1 LSDWVVVA
9 GTGSRSDSLAGR
21 VGVTVV
27 AGAYASVLSV
37 RCVLSDEI
45 PASAVSGALEAAPVE
60 DAPSDDASDEEA
72 PSDAPVEDAPGSEAE
87 PGEGDTDASVATGLV
102 SSGGAP
108 FSVSGFAP
116 YSFVG

>member
-9 GTGSRSDSLAGR
+9 GTGSRSGSLTGS

-37 RCVLSDEI
+37 RCVLSDDI
-45 PASAVSGALEAAPVE
+45 PASAVSGALEAAPGD
-60 DAPSDDASDEEA
+60 DAPE
-72 PSDAPVEDAPGSEAE
+72 EDAPGSEAE
-87 PGEGDTDASVATGLV
+87 PGEGDADDASAATGLG

-108 FSVSGFAP
+108 FAVSGFAP

>member
-9 GTGSRSDSLAGR
+9 GTGSRSDSLAGS

-45 PASAVSGALEAAPVE
+45 PASAVSGA
-60 DAPSDDASDEEA
+60 
-72 PSDAPVEDAPGSEAE
+72 PG
-87 PGEGDTDASVATGLV
+87 

-108 FSVSGFAP
+108 FAVSGFAP

>member
-1 LSDWVVVA
+1 LSDWIVVA
-9 GTGSRSDSLAGR
+9 GTGSRSGSLAGS

-37 RCVLSDEI
+37 RCVLSREI
-45 PASAVSGALEAAPVE
+45 PVSAVSGALGG
-60 DAPSDDASDEEA
+60 DAPDEDVDTDDASA
-72 PSDAPVEDAPGSEAE
+72 AG
-87 PGEGDTDASVATGLV
+87 GFG

-108 FSVSGFAP
+108 FAVSGFAP

>member
-9 GTGSRSDSLAGR
+9 GTGSRSGSLAGS

-37 RCVLSDEI
+37 RCALSDEI
-45 PASAVSGALEAAPVE
+45 PASAVSGALGEALGD
-60 DAPSDDASDEEA
+60 DAPESEVGPGAVDTDDASA
-72 PSDAPVEDAPGSEAE
+72 AYGF
-87 PGEGDTDASVATGLV
+87 G

-108 FSVSGFAP
+108 LSVSGFAP

>member
-9 GTGSRSDSLAGR
+9 GTGSRSGSLAGS

-37 RCVLSDEI
+37 RCVLSREI
-45 PASAVSGALEAAPVE
+45 PVSAVSGALGG
-60 DAPSDDASDEEA
+60 DAPDEDGSDSEVEPADEV
-72 PSDAPVEDAPGSEAE
+72 DID
-87 PGEGDTDASVATGLV
+87 DASVAGGFG
-102 SSGGAP
+102 SSGDAP
-108 FSVSGFAP
+108 FAVSGFAP